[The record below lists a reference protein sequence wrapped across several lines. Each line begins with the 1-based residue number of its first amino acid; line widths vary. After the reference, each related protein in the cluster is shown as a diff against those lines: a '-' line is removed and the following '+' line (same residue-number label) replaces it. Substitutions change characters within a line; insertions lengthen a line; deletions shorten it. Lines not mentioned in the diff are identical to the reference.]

1 MANYQHCTKEKT
13 PQEREVKV
21 DMSTNYAIAQ
31 PIEVPFNFPPNY
43 ELKNMLQS
51 SISVFNRLSLER
63 PRNSTLNFLL
73 HLEIGNRDHLSL
85 KDKMNLFMTTYL
97 RIFHLR
103 IGVRRG

>member
-1 MANYQHCTKEKT
+1 MAKRRFKAKWLTINIAPGKKPLKREKLRLICPPT
-13 PQEREVKV
+13 MPLLNLLRFH
-21 DMSTNYAIAQ
+21 ST
-31 PIEVPFNFPPNY
+31 FSPNY

-63 PRNSTLNFLL
+63 PRNSMLNFLL

-97 RIFHLR
+97 
-103 IGVRRG
+103 